1 MVDNDADIFAISDEE
16 ELVRQVE
23 EIISEE
29 QITKVI
35 DLFSCVINNAVF

>member
-29 QITKVI
+29 QITKVRFI
-35 DLFSCVINNAVF
+35 FLCH